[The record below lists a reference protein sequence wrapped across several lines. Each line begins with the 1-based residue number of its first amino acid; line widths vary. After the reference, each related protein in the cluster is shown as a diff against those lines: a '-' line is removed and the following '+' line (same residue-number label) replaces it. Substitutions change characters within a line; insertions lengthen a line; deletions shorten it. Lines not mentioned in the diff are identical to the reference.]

1 MDWIT
6 QLEQDLAEK
15 AVKIFSPAVLNEAE
29 FREYLVSQAG
39 IPDWHAEF
47 MEGTYL
53 LYLQKINITG
63 AEMTKKVNAR

>member
-15 AVKIFSPAVLNEAE
+15 AVKKFSPAVLNETE
-29 FREYLVSQAG
+29 FRDYLIFTSA

-47 MEGTYL
+47 MKSTYR
-53 LYLQKINITG
+53 LYLQKVNEAG
-63 AEMTKKVNAR
+63 AEMTEKVNTV